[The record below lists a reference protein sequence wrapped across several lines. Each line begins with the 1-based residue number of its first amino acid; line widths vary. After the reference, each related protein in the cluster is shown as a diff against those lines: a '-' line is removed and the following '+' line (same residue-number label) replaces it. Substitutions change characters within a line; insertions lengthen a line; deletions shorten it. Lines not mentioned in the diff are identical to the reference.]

1 MPTPDFVLEL
11 RRGIGH
17 APLWLMGATAVVVR
31 EGQVLLGRRADNHAL
46 TPITGIIDPREEPAD
61 AAAREALEEAGVVI
75 TVDRLAWIHVIP
87 RITYDN
93 GDQTDYLDLTFRCNW
108 LSGDPRPVDGEMT
121 DLRWFPVDA
130 LDDLTDLDADMRE
143 RIRRA
148 LADGPADFEGGR
160 GK

>member
-1 MPTPDFVLEL
+1 MPTPDFVLAL
-11 RRGIGH
+11 RRQIGH
-17 APLWLMGATAVVVR
+17 TPLWLMGTTAVVIH
-31 EGQVLLGRRADNHAL
+31 EGSVLLGRRTDDGAL

-75 TVDRLAWIHVIP
+75 AVERLAWIHVIP

-93 GDQTDYLDLTFRCNW
+93 GDQTDYLDFTFRCRW
-108 LSGDPRPVDGEMT
+108 ISGELRPLDGEMS
-121 DLRWFPVDA
+121 DLHWFPVDS
-130 LDDLTDLDADMRE
+130 LDELADLDADMRE

-160 GK
+160 